1 MKKLNDNSTALLY
14 IKTFLIFAVVT
25 LLSVFMFGIVLFFLE
40 KGYEYSSVLGTI
52 AVAIGTFAAA
62 FYLAKKKA
70 KKGMLIGFIV
80 GILAFL
86 GVTLVSLL
94 VDDGGVTLNTLFKFF
109 IITLSSLI
117 GGVMGVNKKE
127 NRNYI

>member
-1 MKKLNDNSTALLY
+1 MKKTTDNSTALLY

-40 KGYEYSSVLGTI
+40 KGYEYSSVLGTV
-52 AVAIGTFAAA
+52 AVAFGAFAAA
-62 FYLAKKKA
+62 FYLSKKKE
-70 KKGMLIGFIV
+70 KKGMLLGFVV
-80 GILAFL
+80 GILTFL
-86 GVTLVSLL
+86 AVTLVSLL